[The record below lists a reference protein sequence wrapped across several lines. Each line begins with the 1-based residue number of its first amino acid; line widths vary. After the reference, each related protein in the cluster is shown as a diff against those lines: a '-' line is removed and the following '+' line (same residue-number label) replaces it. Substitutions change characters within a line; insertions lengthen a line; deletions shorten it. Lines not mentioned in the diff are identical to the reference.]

1 MPTAFTRGAASALA
15 LGWARITA
23 VLDPYFKYVTMLL
36 PGNGTNG
43 AQNNTFLDSS
53 TNALALT
60 RNGNTTQ
67 GTFSPYNA
75 NWGTYFNGSSYIT
88 SPSNAVLA
96 PGTGDFTVECW
107 VNIQTLPASG
117 AITPIF
123 QNDSGLSSTNDKFW
137 FGVYNNAGTYQ
148 LYLGRHATSTNSTVN
163 WTPSVNVWYHIAIE
177 RQSGTTLMFI
187 NGVQQT
193 VTNST
198 AMNGISFGQNGVMAG
213 AISTPYYLTGYIS
226 NMRYIVGA
234 ALYTSSFTPST
245 TPLTTTSQGASASQ
259 VKWLV
264 CQSNRFIDNSTNA
277 FAVTGTGNPRIQ
289 DFSPFSPPAPY
300 SITTNG
306 GGAYFDGNG
315 DNIQVTTATA
325 AVVVTGGA
333 FTVEAWAYNLNT
345 GGSFYMVVSQDNGS
359 STGQTFQFRV
369 NANKLELVYFTTS
382 ARSSAVTVTST
393 ATVPLNCW
401 NHLAVSW
408 GGANTPIRLFINGNL
423 DTTTGNVAAIY
434 APATIST
441 AIGSQ
446 ILASPAAG
454 YWTGYISDAR
464 ILKGTQ
470 LYTATFTP
478 PTSPLTAIANT
489 ALLCSM
495 TNGAVIDN
503 AMINELETVGNAQ
516 ISTAQSK
523 FGGSSIYF
531 DGNGDYLFA
540 PDNPAYDFGSGDFT
554 IEFWIY
560 RAATGDFMPIEKT
573 INGQFGSWYIQFT
586 TATNVIS
593 WNCSSTGA
601 SNNMFNNVSFGT
613 LPSLSTWYHVAVV
626 RNGSTFTGYINGTGT
641 SIGTSTATIFK
652 STYGITVGAHNG
664 SASFYLNGYM
674 DDIRLTRG
682 VARYTAN
689 FTPPTAPFPVQ

>member
-23 VLDPYFKYVTMLL
+23 IVDQYFEYVTMLL

-43 AQNNTFLDSS
+43 AQNNTFVDGSA
-53 TNALALT
+53 NALAMT

-67 GTFSPYNA
+67 GTFAPYGP
-75 NWGTYFNGSSYIT
+75 NWSNYFATNTYIT
-88 SPSNAVLA
+88 VPANAVLA
-96 PGTGDFTVECW
+96 PGTGDFTVEFW
-107 VNIQTLPASG
+107 FNIQTLPGSG
-117 AITPIF
+117 AIAPFF
-123 QNDSGLSSTNDKFW
+123 QNDSGLTSTNDKFW
-137 FGVYNNAGTYQ
+137 LGIYNNAGTYQ
-148 LYLGRHATSTNSTVN
+148 LYLGRHTTSTNSAVN
-163 WTPSVNVWYHIAIE
+163 WTPTVNTWYHIAVS
-177 RQSGTTLMFI
+177 RSSGTTLMFI
-187 NGVQQT
+187 DGVQQS

-198 AMNGISFGQNGVMAG
+198 AMNGISFGQNGFMVG

-226 NMRYIVGA
+226 NFRYVVGA
-234 ALYTSSFTPST
+234 VIYTSSFTPSI
-245 TPLTTTSQGASASQ
+245 TPLTTTSQGASATQ
-259 VKWLV
+259 VELLT

-277 FAVTGTGNPRIQ
+277 FAVTPTNSPRVVS
-289 DFSPFSPPAPY
+289 FSPFNPPSSY
-300 SITTNG
+300 SAATIG
-306 GGAYFDGNG
+306 GSGYFDGS
-315 DNIQVTTATA
+315 DNIQVTTATS

-333 FTVEAWAYNLNT
+333 FTLEAWAYNMNT
-345 GGSFYMVVSQDNGS
+345 AGSFYMIISQDNGS
-359 STGQTFQFRV
+359 STGQAFQFRI

-382 ARSSAVTVTST
+382 SRASAVTVTST
-393 ATVPLNCW
+393 ATVRAFAW
-401 NHLAVSW
+401 NHLAITW
-408 GGANTPIRLFINGNL
+408 GGANTPIRLFINGVL

-434 APATIST
+434 TPATIST

-454 YWTGYISDAR
+454 YFTGYISDAR
-464 ILKGTQ
+464 MLKGTQ

-478 PTSPLTAIANT
+478 PTAPLTAITNT
-489 ALLCSM
+489 ALLFNM
-495 TNGAVIDN
+495 TNAGIIDN
-503 AMINELETVGNAQ
+503 AMINDVETLGNAQ

-523 FGGSSIYF
+523 FGGSSIAF
-531 DGNGDYLFA
+531 DGSGDYLVA
-540 PDNPAYDFGSGDFT
+540 SDTPAYDFGSGNFT

-613 LPSLSTWYHVAVV
+613 LPSLNTWYHVAVV
-626 RNGSTFTGYINGTGT
+626 RNGSAFTGYINGTGT

-674 DDIRLTRG
+674 DDIRITRG
-682 VARYTAN
+682 IARYTAN
-689 FTPPTAPFPVQ
+689 FTPPTAPFPTQ